1 MLSAPKKMDSEM
13 KEILFAA
20 LALATMCSSTAQANE
35 LAALPR
41 AGGGRFAAMS
51 LANGQGLRAIVSNVI
66 APSTDTQI
74 APCQVQVSF
83 IGADGSLLGNAARV
97 QLKAGESTSVS
108 ASQPSKLVRA
118 IVSVGDV
125 VDSAKVCA
133 LRTSVE
139 IFDMQTGV
147 TFVSVPGES
156 TGDCSVSVPPAHN
169 AARKNISVRENA
181 APAAISLSPP
191 AGTTPPKTKPPVLAA
206 TPPPVQ
212 R

>member
-1 MLSAPKKMDSEM
+1 MMSGRTKLDDKM

-20 LALATMCSSTAQANE
+20 LGLATICSSAAQAIE
-35 LAALPR
+35 QVALPR
-41 AGGGRFAAMS
+41 AEGGRFAAMS
-51 LANGQGLRAIVSNVI
+51 LTNGQGLRAIVSNVI
-66 APSTDTQI
+66 APSNDTQL

-83 IGADGSLLGNAARV
+83 IRADGSLLGNATTV

-118 IVSVGDV
+118 IVSTGDV
-125 VDSAKVCA
+125 VDAAKVCA

-139 IFDMQTGV
+139 IFDMQTGT

-156 TGDCSVSVPPAHN
+156 TGIIGDCSVSVPPAHN
-169 AARKNISVRENA
+169 IARKNIS
-181 APAAISLSPP
+181 APAAIAPSPS
-191 AGTTPPKTKPPVLAA
+191 AGTTPPKTKPPLAV
-206 TPPPVQ
+206 TPPTVQ